1 VDFIT
6 REANAEMT
14 PLVRCWLRVGED
26 CATTV
31 RNCSTAPTLGAS
43 LHAGGEPPSTC
54 GFAEDLPSASSAAPT
69 CSAIACNAVSETP
82 VKAARAAH
90 CSHVPK
96 QRRCQRVASC
106 RTTNPATSQRRLVVA
121 APMFRE
127 STPPEKA
134 LINTHTPTAG
144 GLQALLTYLRR
155 YRHKRIPATST
166 RRHRVAPPNGCQ
178 RVQNL
183 RQARHATHGCWP
195 LAPQGI
201 PGARIHDGPTFCR
214 DLRSRFHVHTPAGVG
229 VRRRKQAP

>member
-1 VDFIT
+1 MDFIT

-127 STPPEKA
+127 STPPEES
-134 LINTHTPTAG
+134 THQHP
-144 GLQALLTYLRR
+144 
-155 YRHKRIPATST
+155 H
-166 RRHRVAPPNGCQ
+166 PNGRRAAGAADVLAQ
-178 RVQNL
+178 ISS
-183 RQARHATHGCWP
+183 QANTGDQHSEAQSCTTEWLPTRSESSSSSPRHARLLAACPTRYPRCAHPRWP
-195 LAPQGI
+195 NFLP
-201 PGARIHDGPTFCR
+201 
-214 DLRSRFHVHTPAGVG
+214 
-229 VRRRKQAP
+229 